1 MVNRYIPLALK
12 HSPTP
17 QVEHFAL
24 LAGLEAAVRGTL
36 ISAMPLAVYEALG
49 DAQSTSAAYFMA
61 GIVSLLWGLMVPW
74 ATRFIPRRW
83 AYTAG
88 CILYLCG
95 MALAVIGTTWSVTLA
110 LICNAMATATT
121 FVCFNAYV
129 LDYVDRAN
137 LGRSQSV
144 QMVYAALPWTA
155 GPLLGVWLH
164 DQWAPAP
171 FLLAGAFA
179 VALLTMFWVL
189 RLGNGKQI
197 QRAKG
202 PAVNPLGYLGR
213 FFRQPRLIAG
223 WFFAVM
229 RSCGWWVYV
238 VYLPIFCVEAGLGD
252 KVGGLALSISNG
264 FLFAA
269 PAINRWARRMS
280 VRWSVRFAFFCCAGL
295 MLAAALMSFFPW
307 ATVALVFLSSAFL
320 VTLDVV
326 GGLPFLMSVKPSER
340 TEMSAV
346 YSSFRDVSGILTP
359 GAAWAVL
366 FVLPLP
372 GIFAASALGLLAAAV
387 IAGQMH
393 PRLGVARPSRAA
405 GPSSD
410 AICGQGLF
418 ALGGVP
424 TAGTPVLPGA
434 GHVTPDC
441 ARRHAMAGCQ
451 QKAALLQD
459 GTDLSIPRP

>member
-1 MVNRYIPLALK
+1 MATRYLPLALT
-12 HSPTP
+12 HTPTP

-24 LAGLEAAVRGTL
+24 LAGLEAAVRGIL
-36 ISAMPLAVYEALG
+36 ISAMPLAVYQALG
-49 DAQSTSAAYFMA
+49 DAQSTSAAYFIA
-61 GIVSLLWGLMVPW
+61 GIVALIWGLMVPW
-74 ATRFIPRRW
+74 ATGFIPRRW
-83 AYTAG
+83 VYTGG
-88 CILYLCG
+88 CGLYLTG
-95 MALAVIGTTWSVTLA
+95 MSLAILGASWSMPLA
-110 LICNAMATATT
+110 LICLAMATATT

-144 QMVYAALPWTA
+144 QMAYAATPWA
-155 GPLLGVWLH
+155 VGPMLGVWLH
-164 DQWAPAP
+164 EHWAPAP

-179 VALLTMFWVL
+179 VALIIVFWVL

-252 KVGGLALSISNG
+252 KVGGMALSISNA

-280 VRWSVRFAFFCCAGL
+280 VRWSVRFAFLGCSML
-295 MLAAALMSFFPW
+295 MLGAALLAFLPW
-307 ATVALVFLSSAFL
+307 ITVALVFLSSAFL
-320 VTLDVV
+320 VMLDVV

-359 GAAWAVL
+359 GAAWLVL

-372 GIFAASALGLLAAAV
+372 GIFAASAAGLIASWA
-387 IAGQMH
+387 IAGRLH
-393 PRLGVARPSRAA
+393 PRLGVPRPSR
-405 GPSSD
+405 
-410 AICGQGLF
+410 
-418 ALGGVP
+418 GGVR
-424 TAGTPVLPGA
+424 A
-434 GHVTPDC
+434 
-441 ARRHAMAGCQ
+441 
-451 QKAALLQD
+451 
-459 GTDLSIPRP
+459 

>member
-1 MVNRYIPLALK
+1 MATRYLPLALK

-17 QVEHFAL
+17 QIENFAL

-36 ISAMPLAVYEALG
+36 ISAMPLAVYRTLG
-49 DAQSTSAAYFMA
+49 DAQATSAAYFAA
-61 GIVSLLWGLMVPW
+61 GVVALIWGLMVPW
-74 ATRFIPRRW
+74 ATRFVPRRW
-83 AYTAG
+83 AYTGG
-88 CILYLCG
+88 CGLYLLG
-95 MALAVIGTTWSVTLA
+95 MALAIWGTPFAMVAA
-110 LICNAMATATT
+110 LKCLAMATATT

-129 LDYVDRAN
+129 LDYVERAN
-137 LGRSQSV
+137 LGRVQSV
-144 QMVYAALPWTA
+144 QMVYAAAPWA
-155 GPLLGVWLH
+155 LGPMTGVWLYGT
-164 DQWAPAP
+164 WAPAP

-179 VALLTMFWVL
+179 LALLAVFWVL

-252 KVGGLALSISNG
+252 KVGGIALSVSNA

-269 PAINRWARRMS
+269 PAINRAARRMS
-280 VRWSVRFAFFCCAGL
+280 VRRSVRLAFLACGAL
-295 MLAAALMSFFPW
+295 MGAAAALAYFPW
-307 ATVALVFLSSAFL
+307 ATVALVFGSSFFL
-320 VTLDVV
+320 VMLDVV

-372 GIFAASALGLLAAAV
+372 GIFAASAAGLFASWA
-387 IAGQMH
+387 IAGRLH
-393 PRLGVARPSRAA
+393 PRLGAARPSR
-405 GPSSD
+405 
-410 AICGQGLF
+410 
-418 ALGGVP
+418 GG
-424 TAGTPVLPGA
+424 G
-434 GHVTPDC
+434 
-441 ARRHAMAGCQ
+441 
-451 QKAALLQD
+451 
-459 GTDLSIPRP
+459 

>member
-1 MVNRYIPLALK
+1 MATRYLPLALT
-12 HSPTP
+12 HTPTP

-24 LAGLEAAVRGTL
+24 LAGLEAAVRGIL
-36 ISAMPLAVYEALG
+36 ISAMPLAVYQALG
-49 DAQSTSAAYFMA
+49 DAQSTSAAYFIA
-61 GIVSLLWGLMVPW
+61 GIVALIWGLMVPW
-74 ATRFIPRRW
+74 ATGFIPRRW
-83 AYTAG
+83 VYTGG
-88 CILYLCG
+88 CGLYLTG
-95 MALAVIGTTWSVTLA
+95 MSLAILGTSWSMPLA
-110 LICNAMATATT
+110 LICLAMATATT

-144 QMVYAALPWTA
+144 QMAYAATPWA
-155 GPLLGVWLH
+155 VGPMLGVWLH
-164 DQWAPAP
+164 EHWAPAP

-179 VALLTMFWVL
+179 VALVIVFWVL

-252 KVGGLALSISNG
+252 KVGGMALSISNA

-280 VRWSVRFAFFCCAGL
+280 VRWSVRFAFLGCSML
-295 MLAAALMSFFPW
+295 MLGAALLAFLPW
-307 ATVALVFLSSAFL
+307 ITVALVFLSSAFL
-320 VTLDVV
+320 VMLDVV

-359 GAAWAVL
+359 GAAWLVL

-372 GIFAASALGLLAAAV
+372 GIFAASAAGLIASWA
-387 IAGQMH
+387 IAGRLH
-393 PRLGVARPSRAA
+393 PRLGVPRPSR
-405 GPSSD
+405 
-410 AICGQGLF
+410 
-418 ALGGVP
+418 GGVR
-424 TAGTPVLPGA
+424 A
-434 GHVTPDC
+434 
-441 ARRHAMAGCQ
+441 
-451 QKAALLQD
+451 
-459 GTDLSIPRP
+459 